1 MTARASVR
9 ASGAGWFSFS
19 HLSAGFIAVLV
30 GYTSS
35 AAIVFQA
42 AHAAGA
48 TAAEIS
54 SWLWALGIGMGLT
67 CIGLSLYFRSP
78 VLTAWSTPGAALLV
92 TGLAGLP
99 MAEAVGIFLFNA
111 LLITVAGFSGWFDRL
126 MRHVPQTLTAA
137 MREPIRDIS
146 VTAGRMER
154 DAPLFFGSGSN
165 PTLFN

>member
-1 MTARASVR
+1 M
-9 ASGAGWFSFS
+9 
-19 HLSAGFIAVLV
+19 LV

-137 MREPIRDIS
+137 ML
-146 VTAGRMER
+146 AGVLLR
-154 DAPLFFGSGSN
+154 FGLDVFAVL
-165 PTLFN
+165 PTQGILVGLMMTCYLLARRNIPRYAVP